1 MSRARRIFSRHF
13 DWIVFGT
20 ALTLVVAGI
29 FMVYSAT
36 QVPSSPARHLLWRQ
50 QIVWACLGMAI
61 ASVVAAVPFRVFEEY
76 GHFLYGAGVLLLVMV
91 PIIGIEEYGAKR
103 WLNLGGFNFQPS
115 EPAKILTVIMVARY
129 LSNRRIELT
138 RPLHF
143 AGAAALVLVPF
154 ALILKQPDLGTSL
167 SLPAAFSVM
176 IYWAGMPVLIMLL
189 FITPV
194 LSLLTSLSLWIW
206 IPYMLAL
213 GGALWGLKVRR
224 LVLVGALL
232 VNLVVGLATPHIWNS
247 LEPYQRERIMT
258 FIDPNR
264 DRSGSGY
271 QIIQSRIAVGSGGVL
286 GKGYLQGT
294 QKALSFLPMQHTD
307 FIYSVV
313 GEEFGLVGSL
323 AVLGLLGMLIARG
336 YFIAGRVRNRF
347 ASLLAVGISTTLLFH
362 VLVNAGMVLGL
373 APVTGLPLPF
383 ISYGG
388 TFMVTCLFQVG
399 LLLNVAIRQNEY

>member
-1 MSRARRIFSRHF
+1 M
-13 DWIVFGT
+13 
-20 ALTLVVAGI
+20 VAG
-29 FMVYSAT
+29 
-36 QVPSSPARHLLWRQ
+36 
-50 QIVWACLGMAI
+50 
-61 ASVVAAVPFRVFEEY
+61 
-76 GHFLYGAGVLLLVMV
+76 FLA
-91 PIIGIEEYGAKR
+91 
-103 WLNLGGFNFQPS
+103 
-115 EPAKILTVIMVARY
+115 
-129 LSNRRIELT
+129 NRRIELT

-176 IYWAGMPVLIMLL
+176 IYWAGMPVPIMLL

-194 LSLLTSLSLWIW
+194 ISILTSLSIWIW

-224 LVLVGALL
+224 FVLIGALL
-232 VNLVVGLATPHIWNS
+232 VNGVVGLATPQIWKS

-258 FIDPNR
+258 FVDPNR

-271 QIIQSRIAVGSGGVL
+271 QIIQSRIAVGSGGLV
-286 GKGYLQGT
+286 GKGYLQGS

-313 GEEFGLVGSL
+313 GEEFGFLGSI
-323 AVLGLLGMLIARG
+323 AVLGLLGALIARG
-336 YFIAGRVRNRF
+336 YHIAGRVRNRF

-373 APVTGLPLPF
+373 APVTGLPLPV

-399 LLLNVAIRQNEY
+399 LLLNVAIRRNEY